1 MFALPEDIVEV
12 ILVARVMLMVIKMM
26 MLEVLMTALMTHE
39 WE

>member
-12 ILVARVMLMVIKMM
+12 ILVARVMLIVIKMI